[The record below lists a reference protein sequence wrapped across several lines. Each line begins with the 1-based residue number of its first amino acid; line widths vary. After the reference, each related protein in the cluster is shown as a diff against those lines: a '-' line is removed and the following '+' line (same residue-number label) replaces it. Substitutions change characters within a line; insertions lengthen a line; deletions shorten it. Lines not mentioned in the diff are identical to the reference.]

1 MTAVVMLAILAIAI
15 LLVLAGAERIN
26 HQAEVWERYELRP
39 PDSDDG
45 CSVIEEADTNA
56 DNH

>member
-15 LLVLAGAERIN
+15 LLVLAGSAHIN
-26 HQAEVWERYELRP
+26 HQADVWERYELRP

-45 CSVIEEADTNA
+45 CSVIEEADTDA